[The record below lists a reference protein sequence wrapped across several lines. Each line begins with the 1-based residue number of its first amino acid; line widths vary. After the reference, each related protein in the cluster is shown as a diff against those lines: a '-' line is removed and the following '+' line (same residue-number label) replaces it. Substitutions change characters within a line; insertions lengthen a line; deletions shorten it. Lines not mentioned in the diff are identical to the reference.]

1 MFPVAILTPEPSC
14 VMVVSALVPDTG
26 LLFHPFNVPVSKSVL
41 EITSADATNGAL
53 LNKAN
58 IPVAAQ
64 TATIKDFLNAGL
76 IFN

>member
-1 MFPVAILTPEPSC
+1 MLPVVILTPEPSC

-41 EITSADATNGAL
+41 EITSADAIKGAPP
-53 LNKAN
+53 NEVN
-58 IPVAAQ
+58 TPTVAQA
-64 TATIKDFLNAGL
+64 ATIKGFLNAGL

>member
-14 VMVVSALVPDTG
+14 VMVVSAVVPDTG

-41 EITSADATNGAL
+41 EITSADAINGAL
-53 LNKAN
+53 PNTEN
-58 IPVAAQ
+58 TPMAAQ
-64 TATIKDFLNAGL
+64 AETIKNFLTAGL